1 LDNIFPVFD
10 EFIATVVEEPEEPKS
25 WSVFLK
31 FSCISIKDQ
40 TAFWDAMG
48 YPLDYAGQT
57 KENSFSVNVTL
68 DVIR

>member
-1 LDNIFPVFD
+1 LGNIFPVFD

-48 YPLDYAGQT
+48 YPLDYTGQT
-57 KENSFSVNVTL
+57 KENSFSMNVAFY
-68 DVIR
+68 VIR